1 MLACWISSIYRSYS
15 THDEGNETV
24 IEYNTFKQKY
34 NEVIYYSS
42 TAESNLM
49 SLSLESKAGIKTTF
63 SDITF
68 HLIDGDITAHRVILL
83 SNPNS
88 SLSLLPE
95 EALYSDS
102 LTLDTT
108 VSTFSILKRWLY
120 TGNLSDLNDKINL
133 LEWSGQYGE
142 KSPVVQ
148 FCILGIINS
157 KVVVTTKLVE
167 VAYKFKLMSLLNWLE
182 WFLACNY
189 DSYKRD
195 IKKLP
200 VEIAGRVVKNEWPG
214 DEFNE
219 KLRAWKIEKD
229 NYEKLQASKNQQS
242 SNCNIQ

>member
-1 MLACWISSIYRSYS
+1 MLAHWISSIYRGYS
-15 THDEGNETV
+15 TQDEGNAA
-24 IEYNTFKQKY
+24 IEYNTFKQQY
-34 NEVIYYSS
+34 NENIYYSS

-49 SLSLESKAGIKTTF
+49 SLSFESKAGIKTSF

-88 SLSLLPE
+88 SLSLIPE
-95 EALYSDS
+95 EALYSES

-120 TGNLSDLNDKINL
+120 TGTLSDLNDKINL

-157 KVVVTTKLVE
+157 RVAVTSKLVE
-167 VAYKFKLMSLLNWLE
+167 LAYKYKLMSLLNWLE
-182 WFLACNY
+182 WYLACNY
-189 DSYKRD
+189 DNFKRE

-200 VEIAGRVVKNEWPG
+200 AEIAGRVVKNEWPG
-214 DEFNE
+214 DEYNE
-219 KLRAWKIEKD
+219 KLKAWKVERD
-229 NYEKLQASKNQQS
+229 NFEKLQSSKNQAAT
-242 SNCNIQ
+242 SNCHIQ